1 MNLGDR
7 RVSLFLEQLSPA
19 LGVTLR
25 ARLFACIFHLWP
37 KSGITLVSHS
47 VPPQNVPLYS
57 PYLKG
62 YRCNPERQRLVILP
76 RCRSSY
82 LLTPFTDIH

>member
-1 MNLGDR
+1 MILGDR
-7 RVSLFLEQLSPA
+7 RVSLSLEQLSPA

-37 KSGITLVSHS
+37 KSGITLMSHC

-62 YRCNPERQRLVILP
+62 YRCNPERLRLVILP
-76 RCRSSY
+76 RCRLSC

>member
-1 MNLGDR
+1 DLGNNAIHYLKTMVD
-7 RVSLFLEQLSPA
+7 
-19 LGVTLR
+19 LGVTLW

-37 KSGITLVSHS
+37 KSGITLMSHC